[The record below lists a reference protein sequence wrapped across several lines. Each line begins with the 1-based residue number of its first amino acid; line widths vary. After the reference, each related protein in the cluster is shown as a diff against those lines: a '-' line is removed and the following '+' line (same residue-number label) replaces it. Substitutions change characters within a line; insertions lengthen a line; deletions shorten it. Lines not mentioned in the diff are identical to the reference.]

1 MSVADASIA
10 LGGVTLITSCVAF
23 VFART
28 SRVPT
33 RDAIAAA
40 ALNGLILGLFATAV
54 LVLA

>member
-1 MSVADASIA
+1 MSFADASIA